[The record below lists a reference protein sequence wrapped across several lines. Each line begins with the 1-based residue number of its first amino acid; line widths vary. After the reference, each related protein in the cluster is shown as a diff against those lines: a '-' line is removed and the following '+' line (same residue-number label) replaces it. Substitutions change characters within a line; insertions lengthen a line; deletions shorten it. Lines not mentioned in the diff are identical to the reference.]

1 MSGGTDE
8 VRFTTRGPLG
18 LITMTRPKALNALT
32 LGMIRAMAPQL
43 AAWAADPAIAAV
55 VIEGEGERAFC
66 AGGDVRAVWD
76 AGRQGDHKAGQTGL
90 LTADFFREEY
100 QLNRQIQTFPKP
112 YVALIDGIT
121 MGGGVGISVHG
132 GYRVVTENTRLAMP
146 ETAIGFFPDVGATWF
161 LPRCPGEIGMYLG
174 LTGTQL
180 DAADCLAAG
189 LGTHFVAAAD
199 LASLEER
206 LAQGDAAIAVD
217 EVLGGFR
224 REPGAGRLAALR
236 PEIDRCFAGPDLPT
250 IMAAIATSGT
260 EWSRELAGKSSFSLH
275 LTCAQLRHG
284 RTLAIEDA
292 LRLEYRMVHRVL
304 AGNDFQE
311 GVRALLV
318 DKDRRPRWEAHGEA
332 ETAALVAAAMAP
344 LPSGELDLD
353 WRQP

>member
-1 MSGGTDE
+1 MTED
-8 VRFTTRGPLG
+8 VRFERRGRLG
-18 LITMTRPKALNALT
+18 VIILDRQRALNALSWA
-32 LGMIRAMAPQL
+32 MIRAISSQL
-43 AAWAADPAIAAV
+43 AAWRDDDRVAAV
-55 VIEGEGERAFC
+55 LVKASPGRAFC
-66 AGGDVRAVWD
+66 AGGDILAVTSQARQEGVAA
-76 AGRQGDHKAGQTGL
+76 AGK
-90 LTADFFREEY
+90 FFRDEY
-100 QLNRQIQTFPKP
+100 RLNWRVHTYPKP
-112 YVALIDGIT
+112 YIALLDGIT
-121 MGGGVGISVHG
+121 MGGGVGVSVHG

-174 LTGTQL
+174 LTGAQL
-180 DAADCLAAG
+180 DAADCLTAG